1 MNLPKNKKIYFASDQ
16 HFGAPTSK
24 LSKEREQIFLKWLE
38 KIEQDAAVLFLLGDL
53 FDFWFEYKTV
63 VPKGFVRILG
73 KLASLVDQGIPVH
86 YFVGNHDLW
95 MKDYFQTELNIPVYF
110 KPQEFTFNKTSFFI
124 GHGDGLGPNDLSY
137 KRMKKL
143 FTNPLAKRLFQAL
156 HPDIGMRLGHY
167 FSVKNKIIS
176 RDKDAVFLGEENE
189 WLALYAK
196 RKLKE
201 KHRDYFIFGHRHIP
215 MQIELNQNSKYIN
228 LGDWISNYT
237 YAEFDGNHLELK
249 KWELS

>member
-143 FTNPLAKRLFQAL
+143 FTNPLAKRLFQVL

-176 RDKDAVFLGEENE
+176 GDKDAVFLGEENE

-249 KWELS
+249 KWEFS